1 MWQANVAVSQHPL
14 TVRLS
19 IMSNSAFANVNLD
32 VLHAQVLSLPAADRA
47 SLLDRLVMSLDINAE
62 RDAAWTA
69 EAAKRDSEIEGGA
82 VAELD
87 FDEVL
92 VQLRAE
98 LG

>member
-1 MWQANVAVSQHPL
+1 MWQANVASSQHPL

-19 IMSNSAFANVNLD
+19 IMSNTAFANLNLD
-32 VLHAQVLSLPAADRA
+32 VLHAQVLGLPASDRA
-47 SLLDRLVMSLDINAE
+47 SLLDRLVMSLDIDAE

-69 EAAKRDSEIEGGA
+69 EAAKRDAEIEDGT

-87 FDEVL
+87 FDEAL